1 MLLSHMATILLD
13 RSHQSSLMH
22 CSDSPGS
29 TIARYIVRL
38 KLQKAAY
45 VVEGPGNEPVIVKG
59 QKRKKIMIPWWR
71 GQRETRNKTVDGCIA
86 HFVDI

>member
-1 MLLSHMATILLD
+1 MLLSRMPTILLD

-22 CSDSPGS
+22 RSDLPGS

-45 VVEGPGNEPVIVKG
+45 VVEGPGKRVRNSERAEAKENNEPLAA
-59 QKRKKIMIPWWR
+59 RAA
-71 GQRETRNKTVDGCIA
+71 RNEK
-86 HFVDI
+86 

>member
-1 MLLSHMATILLD
+1 MLSSRMSAILLD

-45 VVEGPGNEPVIVKG
+45 VVEGSG
-59 QKRKKIMIPWWR
+59 KRVRNSERAEAKENNDPLAAR
-71 GQRETRNKTVDGCIA
+71 ATRNEK
-86 HFVDI
+86 